1 MKSFFLELRE
11 VSSYTHPSSSQHQCS
26 SLHHHLPSFLP
37 TITQLVNGSWINSLP
52 TGPPEVRVQGELRR
66 TGSQRT
72 AVEKE
77 RWEGSGIRGNSEE
90 VERGGGGGDK
100 TEQHGQLQMMV
111 GPGGNY
117 LR

>member
-1 MKSFFLELRE
+1 MVVGF
-11 VSSYTHPSSSQHQCS
+11 
-26 SLHHHLPSFLP
+26 
-37 TITQLVNGSWINSLP
+37 NSLP
-52 TGPPEVRVQGELRR
+52 TGSPEVRVQGELRG

-90 VERGGGGGDK
+90 VERGGSGGGDK
-100 TEQHGQLQMMV
+100 TEQHGQLQTVV